1 MLHPTFERSAISRDK
16 DGLRAQDSS
25 PGGKPMTPDAARQ
38 KIQRELMA
46 GESLLWTGIPR
57 QGFQLRSSD
66 AMTIPFSLLWG
77 GFAFFW
83 ETMVLTTNSPWF
95 FKLWGIPFVL
105 VGVYLIIGRF
115 ALDSAEREKTA
126 YGLTNTRAIIVSG
139 LRSRTVKSL
148 TLRAQSDISL
158 TESPDGSG
166 TILFGT
172 ASMHG
177 RVFLGPR
184 TPWPGLPVP
193 PAFEMIED
201 AKTVYSTIRSAQ
213 AAA

>member
-1 MLHPTFERSAISRDK
+1 
-16 DGLRAQDSS
+16 
-25 PGGKPMTPDAARQ
+25 MTPETARQ
-38 KIQRELMA
+38 EIQHELMA
-46 GESLLWTGIPR
+46 GESVLWCGMPR
-57 QGFQLRSSD
+57 QGFQLRRSD
-66 AMTIPFSLLWG
+66 AVTIPFSLLWG

-83 ETMVLTTNSPWF
+83 EFMVLTTNSPFF

-115 ALDSAEREKTA
+115 ALDSAERERTA

-139 LRSRTVKSL
+139 IRSRTVKSL
-148 TLRAQSDISL
+148 TLRAQSNISL
-158 TESPDGSG
+158 TEEPDGSG
-166 TILFGT
+166 TILFET
-172 ASMHG
+172 PSMYG
-177 RVFLGPR
+177 RWILGPR